1 MAKKQVKSEEKKVV
15 RFSWPDFVLYEGR
28 EVRCCEKNP
37 NFARY
42 MLPGA
47 YMNRCINLSKE
58 QWLNHLRKHGA
69 LDEE

>member
-1 MAKKQVKSEEKKVV
+1 MAKKQVKSEEKK
-15 RFSWPDFVLYEGR
+15 LYDLVGQILCSMKVAK
-28 EVRCCEKNP
+28 VRCCEKNP
-37 NFARY
+37 TFARY

-47 YMNRCINLSKE
+47 YMNRCINLSKD